1 VSPLFIKLKKLRQS
15 QAISLFAV
23 GPFAN
28 NQLNAICGPE
38 DDSQS
43 RTTEVVSSPSEDS
56 LSYRFDW
63 SVEMMEELD
72 IAGKNCPICSL
83 QLPLSE
89 FGVCRARKDG
99 RNLYCKS
106 CIRKKVTESRRA
118 LKEYRSSRKRFVSQ
132 PQTEHSG
139 TSQLAC
145 DQASSVSYTR
155 LLSKLSPAERVR
167 EAIRKGARTQR
178 EIAQETRLGKDE
190 IGDALANLLLWT
202 REIKTQIVDN
212 TRLYF
217 INESA
222 ELPIREDALDIPR
235 KGDLPSSFSAL
246 QGLMPGRNPEGEEPE
261 KIGGWVAA

>member
-1 VSPLFIKLKKLRQS
+1 
-15 QAISLFAV
+15 
-23 GPFAN
+23 
-28 NQLNAICGPE
+28 
-38 DDSQS
+38 
-43 RTTEVVSSPSEDS
+43 
-56 LSYRFDW
+56 
-63 SVEMMEELD
+63 MMEALD
-72 IAGKNCPICSL
+72 VSGKHCPICSQ

-106 CIRKKVTESRRA
+106 CIRKKVTNSRRA
-118 LKEYRSSRKRFVSQ
+118 LKEYRSARKRYVSQ
-132 PQTEHSG
+132 PVAEQSDTARADGDSP
-139 TSQLAC
+139 
-145 DQASSVSYTR
+145 SSVSYAR
-155 LLSKLSPAERVR
+155 LLSRLSPVERVR

-212 TRLYF
+212 NRHYF

-222 ELPIREDALDIPR
+222 DLPVREEAFDLPQR
-235 KGDLPSSFSAL
+235 KGDLPSSFSAV
-246 QGLMPGRNPEGEEPE
+246 QGLMPGKNREGEERE